1 MFDCQDMY
9 FKGVENLKFVILIM
23 ILSLAFNVAGQT
35 AQTAAG
41 LAPRQTAGLAPRQ
54 AENSKPNIPA
64 IGKEAPTF
72 SLPDLQQKYVALRD
86 FCGPKLNKPWI
97 NKTKQVVVLSFFA
110 TYCIPCLKEIPHLE
124 KLESNFNGQPVKF
137 LLVNVG
143 EEEAK
148 IKEFLSGNSVKLDIL
163 HDRYSKIAEKYDAL
177 SLPRLYVIDKEGI
190 VRKEQKGFSDPE
202 QFEVD
207 LTRLL
212 NDLLK

>member
-1 MFDCQDMY
+1 MW
-9 FKGVENLKFVILIM
+9 KKELNILKSAILIM
-23 ILSLAFNVAGQT
+23 IIGLAVNVTGQT
-35 AQTAAG
+35 VQTAE
-41 LAPRQTAGLAPRQ
+41 GLAPRQ
-54 AENSKPNIPA
+54 AENAKPGGPV

-72 SLPDLQQKYVALRD
+72 SLPDLQQKYIALRD

-110 TYCIPCLKEIPHLE
+110 TYCKPCLQEIPHLE
-124 KLESNFNGQPVKF
+124 KIGNSFNGQPVKF

-148 IKEFLSGNSVKLDIL
+148 IKEFLSTNSIGLDIL
-163 HDRYSKIAEKYDAL
+163 LDRYSKIAEKYDAL

-190 VRKEQKGFSDPE
+190 VRKEQKGFSDPV
-202 QFEVD
+202 QFEVE

>member
-1 MFDCQDMY
+1 
-9 FKGVENLKFVILIM
+9 M
-23 ILSLAFNVAGQT
+23 ILSLVFNITGQT
-35 AQTAAG
+35 VQTAAG
-41 LAPRQTAGLAPRQ
+41 LAARQTEGLAPGQ
-54 AENSKPNIPA
+54 TENSKPGGPA
-64 IGKEAPTF
+64 IGKEAPSF
-72 SLPDLQQKYVALRD
+72 SLPDLQQKYIALHD

-110 TYCIPCLKEIPHLE
+110 TYCKPCLQEIPHLE
-124 KLESNFNGQPVKF
+124 KIETNFNGQPVKF

-148 IKEFLSGNSVKLDIL
+148 IKEFLSTNSIGLDIL
-163 HDRYSKIAEKYDAL
+163 LDRYSKIAEKYDAL

-190 VRKEQKGFSDPE
+190 VRKEQKGFSDPV
-202 QFEVD
+202 QFEVE

>member
-1 MFDCQDMY
+1 
-9 FKGVENLKFVILIM
+9 LKFVILIM
-23 ILSLAFNVAGQT
+23 ILSLVFTVTGQT
-35 AQTAAG
+35 FQTAE
-41 LAPRQTAGLAPRQ
+41 GLAPRQ
-54 AENSKPNIPA
+54 ADISKPNGPA

-72 SLPDLQQKYVALRD
+72 SLPDSQQKYVALRD

-110 TYCIPCLKEIPHLE
+110 TYCKPCLQEIPHLE
-124 KLESNFNGQPVKF
+124 KIENNFSGQAVKF

-148 IKEFLSGNSVKLDIL
+148 IKEFLSSNSVGLDIL
-163 HDRYSKIAEKYDAL
+163 LDRYSKIAEKYDAL

-202 QFEVD
+202 QFEVE